1 MPPLLSYI
9 SEMADQNYYELYETA
24 ANSDAVVE
32 VVENMKLH
40 RSRGWYETDRAIKS
54 VERFVVEPAAIEL
67 AAGRRWFK
75 LYPADMRRSV
85 ARSIV
90 SSWERE
96 LDGT

>member
-1 MPPLLSYI
+1 
-9 SEMADQNYYELYETA
+9 MADQTYYELYETA

-40 RSRGWYETDRAIKS
+40 MKRGWYETDRAIKS

-75 LYPADMRRSV
+75 LYPQEMRRAV
-85 ARSIV
+85 ATSIV

-96 LDGT
+96 LGA